1 MNSVADSVESME
13 SKHNVRPIGR
23 LLNTM
28 PTFQPVLPISK
39 NYDNY
44 YYYFY
49 PYDFFYSKLYRH
61 IY

>member
-39 NYDNY
+39 NMTTIIII
-44 YYYFY
+44 FSSLKKTLIIIK
-49 PYDFFYSKLYRH
+49 FM
-61 IY
+61 